1 MAKKKATTAV
11 QEPIKSQMGDIIAI
25 CLTPK
30 KETNEESETGTNVAV
45 ARIGEVLRATN
56 AYETIDVINI
66 KDVDLNAPLIYA
78 EKDGDKEMQEYV
90 STGEGKVTMALVM
103 NQYKRDRDRGDIEE
117 KDRFIAMGEEA
128 IKTEDEARRK
138 HLREAILEANNAA
151 DKRRAEAVLHAF
163 DVANRW
169 STAPELTPRE
179 RVHGAT
185 RELYHHYGPTQA
197 RDEHGRFV
205 HVEAGPEYDAHY
217 EAHFAEDIKF
227 RSIRAAKDLFGG
239 K

>member
-25 CLTPK
+25 CVTPK
-30 KETNEESETGTNVAV
+30 PNETADENAARRTAVLQVAEAIRQTNV
-45 ARIGEVLRATN
+45 
-56 AYETIDVINI
+56 YETIDVVNI

-78 EKDGDKEMQEYV
+78 EKDGDKEMREYV

-138 HLREAILEANNAA
+138 HLREVILEANNAA

>member
-1 MAKKKATTAV
+1 MAKKKAEV
-11 QEPIKSQMGDIIAI
+11 VKDPIQSQMGSIITIVGVPRAD
-25 CLTPK
+25 LDNVDND
-30 KETNEESETGTNVAV
+30 ETVRRLREEAERVMDNVE
-45 ARIGEVLRATN
+45 ITHMPN
-56 AYETIDVINI
+56 
-66 KDVDLNAPLIYA
+66 VDLGAPLTYA
-78 EKDGDKEMQEYV
+78 EKQ
-90 STGEGKVTMALVM
+90 
-103 NQYKRDRDRGDIEE
+103 RG
-117 KDRFIAMGEEA
+117 
-128 IKTEDEARRK
+128 
-138 HLREAILEANNAA
+138 
-151 DKRRAEAVLHAF
+151 EAVLHAF
-163 DVANRW
+163 GVANRW